1 MNPPQFQFRSQ
12 PMFMDVKRP
21 VIANGETQ
29 GLSDSVAAERLEKEG
44 PNELPAAKPK
54 STLAIAAEVVSEPMF
69 LLLIATG
76 TVYLVL
82 GSVEEAV
89 ALGVSI
95 LVIIGITL
103 YQQTK
108 TERTL
113 QALRDLSSPRA
124 LVIRGGHK
132 KRIAGREVVRGDILV
147 LSEGDRVPA
156 DALVLSSVNLTAEE
170 SLLTGESMSVRK
182 AVWDRESEM
191 SRPGGDDVPAVFS
204 GTLIVK
210 GYGTAL
216 VAFTGP
222 RTEIGKLGLALRDIG
237 LENTNLER
245 ETRSL
250 VRLFATVS
258 VTLCVVVAV
267 VYGLTR
273 GSWLNGVL
281 AALALAISLVPEEF
295 PVVLTIFLALGAWR
309 ISRKRVLTRRVPAIE
324 MLGSATV
331 LCVDKTGTLTMNQMA
346 VRRIA
351 EASGHSRG
359 EILAAAM
366 FASGEDPVDPME
378 KALHQAALSHDESL
392 SSAIAPFIREYPLSG
407 ELLAMS
413 RVVDLT
419 NDGVYDVFAKGAPEA
434 VAQLC
439 CLDTSE
445 VAASAGEMAREGLR
459 VLGVAR
465 TRIPKTSLPNSQRD
479 FQFEFLGLIGLED
492 PVRGSAPEAVREC
505 YTAGIRV
512 VMITGDFPATAHS
525 IARQIG
531 LENPNE
537 SVTGPEL
544 AAMSDEDL
552 GERVRNINVFARV
565 LPEQKLR
572 LVEAFKAN
580 GDIVAMTGDGVND
593 APALKAAHIGIAMGS
608 RGTDVAREAASLV
621 LLDDDFSSI
630 VAAIRL
636 GRRIYD
642 NLKKAMT
649 YIFAIHVP
657 IAGMS
662 LLPVL
667 FRLPLVLM
675 PLHIVFLEL
684 VIDPACST
692 AFESEREHSNIMNR
706 PPRNPAARL
715 FDRKTIAFGL
725 SQGFVLFLASLT
737 AFLISLY
744 RGQGAL
750 DARAISFT
758 TLVLGNLALIWT
770 NRSRTRTILELLGS
784 PNIAVWAITAGTIL
798 FLGSTLYVP
807 WARNLFQFS
816 ILHPNDLATCVLL
829 ALASVTWFEAAKVL
843 RRANP

>member
-1 MNPPQFQFRSQ
+1 MKPDLSSA
-12 PMFMDVKRP
+12 P
-21 VIANGETQ
+21 VAIGSQ
-29 GLSDSVAAERLEKEG
+29 GLSDTVAAERLRLEG
-44 PNELPAAKPK
+44 PNELPTARPK
-54 STLAIAAEVVSEPMF
+54 STLRIAAEVLREPMF

-76 TVYLVL
+76 AVYLVL
-82 GSVEEAV
+82 GSIEEAV
-89 ALGVSI
+89 ALAASI
-95 LVIIGITL
+95 FVVIGITL
-103 YQQTK
+103 YQETK

-124 LVIRGGHK
+124 LVIRDSQK
-132 KRIAGREVVRGDILV
+132 KRIAGRDVVRGDILV

-156 DALVLSSVNLTAEE
+156 DALVLSEINLTAEE
-170 SLLTGESMSVRK
+170 SLLTGESVPVRK
-182 AVWDRESEM
+182 AIWDGSSAM
-191 SRPGGDDVPAVFS
+191 PRPGGDIIPAVFS

-210 GYGTAL
+210 GYGTA
-216 VAFTGP
+216 VVTSTGG
-222 RTEIGKLGLALRDIG
+222 RTEIGKLGLALRNIE
-237 LENTNLER
+237 LQNTNLER
-245 ETRSL
+245 ETKSA
-250 VRLFATVS
+250 VRFFATVS
-258 VTLCVVVAV
+258 VVLCITVAF

-273 GSWLNGVL
+273 GNWLNGAL
-281 AALALAISLVPEEF
+281 AGLALAISLVPEEF

-309 ISRKRVLTRRVPAIE
+309 MSRKRVLTRRVPAIE

-331 LCVDKTGTLTMNQMA
+331 LCVDKTGTLTMNRMT
-346 VRRIA
+346 VREVI
-351 EASGHSRG
+351 EAPDHRRS
-359 EILAAAM
+359 EILSAAM
-366 FASGEDPVDPME
+366 LASSQDPVDPME
-378 KALHQAALSHDESL
+378 KALHEAAANVDEDIRN
-392 SSAIAPFIREYPLSG
+392 AVATFIREYPLSS

-413 RVVDLT
+413 RVVDISE
-419 NDGVYDVFAKGAPEA
+419 DGTFDVFAKGAPEA

-439 CLDTSE
+439 GESVDE
-445 VAASAGEMAREGLR
+445 IGRSAKEMADRGLR

-465 TRIPKTSLPNSQRD
+465 ARIAKTALPDSQHG
-479 FQFEFLGLIGLED
+479 FQFQYLGLIGLED
-492 PVRGSAPEAVREC
+492 PVRSAVPDAIREC
-505 YTAGIRV
+505 YNAGIRV

-531 LENPNE
+531 LRNPTE
-537 SVTGPEL
+537 SITGAEL
-544 AAMSDEDL
+544 MAMSAERL
-552 GERVRNINVFARV
+552 RERVRSVNVFARV

-580 GDIVAMTGDGVND
+580 GEVVAMTGDGVND
-593 APALKAAHIGIAMGS
+593 APALKAAHIGIAMGG

-692 AFESEREHSNIMNR
+692 AFESEPEHSNIMSR
-706 PPRNPAARL
+706 PPRHPATRM
-715 FDRKTIAFGL
+715 FDRKTITTGL
-725 SQGFVLFLASLT
+725 LQGFMLFVVTIS

-744 RGQGAL
+744 RGQGEL

-770 NRSRTRTILELLGS
+770 NRSRTRTIPELLRS
-784 PNIAVWAITAGTIL
+784 RNAALWAITAGAVS
-798 FLGSTLYVP
+798 FLALVLYIP
-807 WARNLFQFS
+807 GARDLFQFS
-816 ILHPNDLATCVLL
+816 TLHVNDLAVCILLVLI
-829 ALASVTWFEAAKVL
+829 SVTWFEAAKVFA
-843 RRANP
+843 RRKI

>member
-1 MNPPQFQFRSQ
+1 MVPGSNEMNAELSVLPAIEL
-12 PMFMDVKRP
+12 K
-21 VIANGETQ
+21 
-29 GLSDSVAAERLEKEG
+29 GLSDSIAAQRLQAEG

-54 STLAIAAEVVSEPMF
+54 STFTIAVEVLREPMF

-76 TVYLVL
+76 AVYLVL
-82 GSVEEAV
+82 GSIEEAI
-89 ALGVSI
+89 ALGASI
-95 LVIIGITL
+95 FVVIGITL

-124 LVIRGGHK
+124 LVIRDGHK
-132 KRIAGREVVRGDILV
+132 KRIAGREVVRGDVLI

-170 SLLTGESMSVRK
+170 SLLTGESVPVGK
-182 AVWDRESEM
+182 AAWDRKCEM
-191 SRPGGDDVPAVFS
+191 PRPGGDNVPAVFS

-210 GYGTAL
+210 GYGTAV
-216 VAFTGP
+216 VAFTGA
-222 RTEIGKLGLALRDIG
+222 RTEIGKLGLALRNID
-237 LENTNLER
+237 LEDTHLEA

-250 VRLFATVS
+250 VRFFAAVS
-258 VTLCVVVAV
+258 VVLCLIVAV
-267 VYGLTR
+267 VYALTR

-281 AALALAISLVPEEF
+281 AGLALAIAMVPEEF

-331 LCVDKTGTLTMNQMA
+331 LCVDKTGTLTMNRMT
-346 VRRIA
+346 VRRLI
-351 EASGHSRG
+351 EAKGHSPS

-366 FASGEDPVDPME
+366 FASGQDPVDPME
-378 KALHQAALSHDESL
+378 KALHEAARNHDENL
-392 SSAIAPFIREYPLSG
+392 LTVGATFIREYPLSTD
-407 ELLAMS
+407 LLAMS
-413 RVVDLT
+413 RVVELT

-439 CLDTSE
+439 GLSISGIATS
-445 VAASAGEMAREGLR
+445 AREMADEGLR

-465 TRIPKTSLPNSQRD
+465 TRIPKMGLPDSQRD
-479 FQFEFLGLIGLED
+479 FRFEFLGLVGLED
-492 PVRGSAPEAVREC
+492 PVRPSVPNAVHEC
-505 YTAGIRV
+505 YSAGIRV

-525 IARQIG
+525 IARQIE
-531 LENPNE
+531 LRNPDE
-537 SVTGPEL
+537 SITGPEL
-544 AAMSDEDL
+544 AAMSPEEL
-552 GERVRNINVFARV
+552 RERVRSINVFARV

-572 LVEAFKAN
+572 LVQAFKAN
-580 GDIVAMTGDGVND
+580 GDVVAMTGDGVND
-593 APALKAAHIGIAMGS
+593 APALKAAHIGIAIGG

-630 VAAIRL
+630 VEAIKL

-642 NLKKAMT
+642 NLKRAMT

-667 FRLPLVLM
+667 FRLPLVFM

-692 AFESEREHSNIMNR
+692 AFESEQEHSNIMNR
-706 PPRNPAARL
+706 PPRNPTARM

-725 SQGFVLFLASLT
+725 SQGFVLFFVCLT

-744 RGQGAL
+744 RGQSEL

-770 NRSRTRTILELLGS
+770 NRSRTRTIPEVLRS
-784 PNIAVWAITAGTIL
+784 PNVALWAITAGTML
-798 FLGSTLYVP
+798 FLAVSLYVR
-807 WARNLFQFS
+807 WARSLFQFS
-816 ILHPNDLATCVLL
+816 LLHPNDVATCIVL
-829 ALASVTWFEAAKVL
+829 ALVSVTWFEAAKLL
-843 RRANP
+843 RRANQ

>member
-1 MNPPQFQFRSQ
+1 M
-12 PMFMDVKRP
+12 
-21 VIANGETQ
+21 
-29 GLSDSVAAERLEKEG
+29 
-44 PNELPAAKPK
+44 
-54 STLAIAAEVVSEPMF
+54 
-69 LLLIATG
+69 
-76 TVYLVL
+76 
-82 GSVEEAV
+82 
-89 ALGVSI
+89 
-95 LVIIGITL
+95 
-103 YQQTK
+103 
-108 TERTL
+108 
-113 QALRDLSSPRA
+113 
-124 LVIRGGHK
+124 
-132 KRIAGREVVRGDILV
+132 
-147 LSEGDRVPA
+147 
-156 DALVLSSVNLTAEE
+156 
-170 SLLTGESMSVRK
+170 
-182 AVWDRESEM
+182 
-191 SRPGGDDVPAVFS
+191 
-204 GTLIVK
+204 
-210 GYGTAL
+210 
-216 VAFTGP
+216 
-222 RTEIGKLGLALRDIG
+222 
-237 LENTNLER
+237 
-245 ETRSL
+245 
-250 VRLFATVS
+250 
-258 VTLCVVVAV
+258 
-267 VYGLTR
+267 
-273 GSWLNGVL
+273 L

-439 CLDTSE
+439 GLDTSE

-593 APALKAAHIGIAMGS
+593 APALKAAHIGIAMGG

-684 VIDPACST
+684 VIDPACSV
-692 AFESEREHSNIMNR
+692 AFESEPEHPQIMNR
-706 PPRNPAARL
+706 PPRNPKSKIFDSRTVTSGLLQGACLL
-715 FDRKTIAFGL
+715 FITLG
-725 SQGFVLFLASLT
+725 
-737 AFLISLY
+737 AFLISFY
-744 RGQGAL
+744 RGEGEAN
-750 DARAISFT
+750 ARAISFT
-758 TLVLGNLALIWT
+758 TLILGNIALIWS
-770 NRSRTRTILELLGS
+770 NRSHTRTIPELLRSRNMALWG
-784 PNIAVWAITAGTIL
+784 VTAGAMAL
-798 FLGSTLYVP
+798 LASALYIP
-807 WARNLFQFS
+807 WFQRLFQFS
-816 ILHPNDLATCVLL
+816 TLHVLDVADVAPVDLLVRARDLRARA
-829 ALASVTWFEAAKVL
+829 ALGDEDSRVD
-843 RRANP
+843 P

>member
-1 MNPPQFQFRSQ
+1 MNAHLS
-12 PMFMDVKRP
+12 
-21 VIANGETQ
+21 VISTDELQ
-29 GLSDSVAAERLEKEG
+29 GLSDAIASERLKAEG

-54 STLAIAAEVVSEPMF
+54 STFAIAAEVLKEPMF
-69 LLLIATG
+69 VLLIVTG
-76 TVYLVL
+76 AVYLVL
-82 GSVEEAV
+82 GSVEEAI
-89 ALGVSI
+89 ALGASI
-95 LVIIGITL
+95 FVVIGITL
-103 YQQTK
+103 YQQAK

-124 LVIRGGHK
+124 LVIRDGHK
-132 KRIAGREVVRGDILV
+132 KRIAGREVVGGDVLI

-156 DALVLSSVNLTAEE
+156 DALVLSSVNLTVEE
-170 SLLTGESMSVRK
+170 SLLTGESVPVGK
-182 AVWDRESEM
+182 TVWDRESEM
-191 SRPGGDDVPAVFS
+191 PRPGGDNISAVFS

-210 GYGTAL
+210 GYGTA
-216 VAFTGP
+216 VVTRTGV
-222 RTEIGKLGLALRDIG
+222 RTEIGKLGLALRGIS
-237 LENTNLER
+237 LEDTNLER

-250 VRLFATVS
+250 VRFFATVS
-258 VTLCVVVAV
+258 VVLCLVVAV

-273 GSWLNGVL
+273 GNWLNGVL
-281 AALALAISLVPEEF
+281 VALALAIAMVPEEF

-331 LCVDKTGTLTMNQMA
+331 LCVDKTGTLTMNRMA
-346 VRRIA
+346 VRRVI

-378 KALHQAALSHDESL
+378 KALHEAARDHDQNL
-392 SSAIAPFIREYPLSG
+392 SSVAAAFIREYPLSA

-413 RVVDLT
+413 RVMELT
-419 NDGVYDVFAKGAPEA
+419 NDGHYDVFAKGAPEA

-439 CLDTSE
+439 GLPISE
-445 VAASAGEMAREGLR
+445 VEMSAREMADDGLR

-465 TRIPKTSLPNSQRD
+465 TRTLKKGLPDSHRD
-479 FQFEFLGLIGLED
+479 FQFEFLGLVGLED
-492 PVRGSAPEAVREC
+492 PVRPSVPNAVQAC
-505 YTAGIRV
+505 YNAGIRV

-531 LENPNE
+531 LRNPGE
-537 SVTGPEL
+537 SITGPEL
-544 AAMSDEDL
+544 AAMPAEHL
-552 GERVRNINVFARV
+552 GKRVQNINVFARV

-572 LVEAFKAN
+572 LVQAFKAN
-580 GDIVAMTGDGVND
+580 GEIVAMTGDGVND
-593 APALKAAHIGIAMGS
+593 AAALKAAHIGIAMGG

-630 VAAIRL
+630 VEAIRL

-642 NLKKAMT
+642 NLKRAMT

-692 AFESEREHSNIMNR
+692 AFESEQEHSNIMNR
-706 PPRNPAARL
+706 PPRDPAAQM

-725 SQGFVLFLASLT
+725 SQGFVLLIVSLT

-744 RGQGAL
+744 RGQGEF

-770 NRSRTRTILELLGS
+770 NRSRTRTIPEVLRS
-784 PNIAVWAITAGTIL
+784 PNIALWMITAGTLL
-798 FLGSTLYVP
+798 FLSASLYLP
-807 WARNLFQFS
+807 WARSLFQFS
-816 ILHPNDLATCVLL
+816 TLHPNDLATCIVL
-829 ALASVTWFEAAKVL
+829 ALASVTWFEAAKVV
-843 RRANP
+843 RRAAD